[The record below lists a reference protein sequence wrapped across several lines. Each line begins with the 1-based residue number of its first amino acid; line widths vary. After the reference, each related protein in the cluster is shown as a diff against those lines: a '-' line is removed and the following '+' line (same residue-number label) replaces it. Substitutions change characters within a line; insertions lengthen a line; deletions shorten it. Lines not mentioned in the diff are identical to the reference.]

1 MERLFTTFGHFGIL
15 FRFRSKFLSK
25 LQLRKVSTT
34 NELHS
39 IAQQNETLELF
50 DGSGDLLDLFHSF
63 RLKRGAKGQTEQQAT
78 QVRRRRHL
86 SSDSHKSHHVIRISS
101 SANGA
106 PFTAL
111 HYILPQQVHSFF
123 FSGNFLKFF
132 EIF

>member
-101 SANGA
+101 SANG
-106 PFTAL
+106 PRLRLFITFFL
-111 HYILPQQVHSFF
+111 NKFIHFF
-123 FSGNFLKFF
+123 FQ